1 MTTLVMSSRRPKDTD
16 SAPILP
22 TPTPHH
28 SPGETTS
35 SRARDPMRPYVE
47 PNAGAIDTPWRTPY
61 RAPADHDTG
70 LLGST
75 PSDAARGR
83 TRQPEIG
90 WWGALGRSR
99 GAVGP
104 RGGGRA
110 DRLVGGRRSL
120 QIGRASSP
128 PSPPRLP
135 LERLFGRS
143 RARRRWTRCWRL
155 VLSARGSCGRSTSP
169 AAARRSERARRRA
182 WIAAGSGSQQE
193 EGRNGSSWAL
203 CRLRS
208 TGRPGRG

>member
-1 MTTLVMSSRRPKDTD
+1 LVMSSRRPKDTD

-120 QIGRASSP
+120 P
-128 PSPPRLP
+128 VTLHM
-135 LERLFGRS
+135 
-143 RARRRWTRCWRL
+143 ARDLGPCYKMLTLLLHSAAWPVGTTSESVATSTRC
-155 VLSARGSCGRSTSP
+155 CF
-169 AAARRSERARRRA
+169 
-182 WIAAGSGSQQE
+182 
-193 EGRNGSSWAL
+193 
-203 CRLRS
+203 
-208 TGRPGRG
+208 TGRHRIGVRWRR